1 MTEFEFDIA
10 DRIAKIKSMNE
21 LYDLEHKVFISF
33 SGEKCIKCIKSM
45 KN

>member
-21 LYDLEHKVFISF
+21 LYDLEHKAFISF